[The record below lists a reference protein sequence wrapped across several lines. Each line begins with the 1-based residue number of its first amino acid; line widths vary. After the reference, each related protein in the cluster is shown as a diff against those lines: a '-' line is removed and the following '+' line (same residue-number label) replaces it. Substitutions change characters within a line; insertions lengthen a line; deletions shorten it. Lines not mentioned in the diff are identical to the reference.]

1 MIERTTPVTQA
12 SVFTD
17 NMPVPMKSFENGLDK
32 LTEIDQEQS
41 ATLYGPEPANVVYAG
56 PPGGTSQSPLFR
68 ALVLADL
75 PAGTAGAGC
84 TLGNLIPNGCTGAT
98 TAAGAL
104 VNLGA
109 VSTATTV
116 NGHALSSNVTVSASD
131 LTTGTL
137 PHAQLP
143 TLLSGDIPN
152 NAANTTGN
160 AATATYATSA
170 GTATDPTKLPL
181 TGGTLTGAL
190 TGTSA
195 SFSGNVVAGSETLG
209 SPLLP
214 ASGGTGATT
223 AAGANLNI
231 TGVTQTGTLG
241 TSSQVSTFP
250 GTVASPQ
257 VVSLLCG
264 GTNDAAAI
272 AAAIAALP
280 SAGGEIVFPSGV
292 CATPTQINLSG
303 RSDIIFKGQGGKG
316 QITSELR
323 YTGITAPFLNLGTT
337 LGFKSEGLAIT
348 YNNASFTGVLINGDG
363 SQNLLLEKGAIEG
376 NGQYGASALI
386 SLNATADDTISDM
399 VLQSAGYGI
408 TGYVSGSYSNVVK
421 VANTTFNALTT
432 CGVLDPGTS
441 WTFDHVTFEALQNG
455 NPCAITYTT
464 GNVQANL
471 VIGNGTWVGDSATPG
486 ATGAWFTLHP
496 SGLVMSVMATLT
508 PGTTLYKNGENGS
521 FGGVFVGNSIY
532 YAPSYTN
539 QKVIDFGST
548 TALGFTVQGNSASLG
563 ASQISGSIPSDLWFC
578 PAGGACSQG
587 ATSGG
592 LPYLPIGGGTLTGV
606 LNWPGGTITPG
617 TNGACTTNFTRSN
630 SSQSVLCINSSTWNV
645 ELGGGLSGGG
655 DSNFYSYSISSTSSP
670 YSSACN
676 SGVVTGN
683 KNAFQVTGI
692 TAGATSCTITFP
704 TALNQGY
711 CVANGAVGIVTTP
724 TGAHNGSIVFGLL
737 GINETTITAHC
748 F

>member
-630 SSQSVLCINSSTWNV
+630 STQSVLCINSSTWNV
-645 ELGGGLSGGG
+645 ELGGGLSGGASTF
-655 DSNFYSYSISSTSSP
+655 DSYSISSTSSP
-670 YSSACN
+670 YPSTCN